1 MLARLLELV
10 VLLLVIR
17 AAWRI
22 VGSVVAISAGSRRTT
37 ASREPS
43 PVKLVRDVLGNVNGL
58 AVFSCMQAVI
68 LRGAQPLQQEILEI
82 AARYPDCTPAP
93 L

>member
-1 MLARLLELV
+1 VLARLLEFV

-22 VGSVVAISAGSRRTT
+22 VGSMVAISAGSRRTT

-43 PVKLVRDVLGNVNGL
+43 PVKLVRDPVCGTYVSRDSALSDGTNYFCSVKCRDEFRSHSEVRKHG
-58 AVFSCMQAVI
+58 
-68 LRGAQPLQQEILEI
+68 
-82 AARYPDCTPAP
+82 
-93 L
+93 

>member
-1 MLARLLELV
+1 MLARLLEFV

-22 VGSVVAISAGSRRTT
+22 VGSMVAISAGSRRTT

-43 PVKLVRDVLGNVNGL
+43 PVKLVRDPVCGTYVSRDS
-58 AVFSCMQAVI
+58 AVSDGTNYFCSVKCRDEYRSHSEV
-68 LRGAQPLQQEILEI
+68 RKHG
-82 AARYPDCTPAP
+82 
-93 L
+93 

>member
-1 MLARLLELV
+1 VLARLLEFV

-22 VGSVVAISAGSRRTT
+22 VGSMVAISAGSRRTT

-43 PVKLVRDVLGNVNGL
+43 PVKLVRDPVCGTYVSRDSALSDGTNYFCSVKCRDEYRSRSEVRKHG
-58 AVFSCMQAVI
+58 
-68 LRGAQPLQQEILEI
+68 
-82 AARYPDCTPAP
+82 
-93 L
+93 

>member
-1 MLARLLELV
+1 MLRALLEIV

-17 AAWRI
+17 AVWRV
-22 VGSVVAISAGSRRTT
+22 VGSMVAVSTGARRTT

-43 PVKLVRDVLGNVNGL
+43 PVNLVRDPVCGTYVSPDSATADGGNYFCSEKCRSEYRSR
-58 AVFSCMQAVI
+58 AT
-68 LRGAQPLQQEILEI
+68 E
-82 AARYPDCTPAP
+82 ARKHGGS

>member
-1 MLARLLELV
+1 MLARLLEFV

-22 VGSVVAISAGSRRTT
+22 VGSMVAISAGSRRTT

-43 PVKLVRDVLGNVNGL
+43 PVKLVRDPVCGTYVSRDSALSDGTNYFCSVKCRDEFRSHSEVRKHG
-58 AVFSCMQAVI
+58 
-68 LRGAQPLQQEILEI
+68 
-82 AARYPDCTPAP
+82 
-93 L
+93 

>member
-1 MLARLLELV
+1 VLARLLEFV

-22 VGSVVAISAGSRRTT
+22 VGSMVAISAGSRRTT

-43 PVKLVRDVLGNVNGL
+43 PVKLVRDPVCGTYVSRDSALSDGTNYFCSVKCRDEYRSHSEVRKHG
-58 AVFSCMQAVI
+58 
-68 LRGAQPLQQEILEI
+68 
-82 AARYPDCTPAP
+82 
-93 L
+93 